1 MKSIFILLISLP
13 IISQAQQNH
22 PSIRYFDGGILLKGD
37 SVHGK
42 VGYHPRK
49 NVVIFNNQYL
59 SPIEIQ
65 GFYFSNGANFI
76 SSTTQNDSIS
86 PIHFFQHLVFGDSAS
101 LLYDLESKKYFLR
114 KVGNLSEVD
123 SKKPERKINNNLE
136 LIESKEHVIVL
147 LKEMSNCEATT
158 TAIHETKVNH
168 KDLSSLVALY
178 NECLGAQYKI
188 IPPIKPKPD
197 IHFGVRIGY
206 DLSRFKLKSNYKENA
221 FATKTYLTATSP
233 TIGVYYFRGIGNG
246 FRKAAFI
253 SEINVTKENFKTYNE
268 ISLAN
273 DSIEFNE
280 LQLESLNLRAPFQFR
295 IPLISLTRKLNIT
308 SLFELTPI
316 LRLKSKFNRTREV
329 GYNNIF
335 YTNIEEPFKSNRFD
349 LAQSIGLGFEF
360 PNSRNRDV
368 FFDLQV
374 GRKSI
379 PITPDNDPGAKNK
392 NSYISF
398 GLRLSL

>member
-1 MKSIFILLISLP
+1 
-13 IISQAQQNH
+13 
-22 PSIRYFDGGILLKGD
+22 
-37 SVHGK
+37 
-42 VGYHPRK
+42 
-49 NVVIFNNQYL
+49 
-59 SPIEIQ
+59 
-65 GFYFSNGANFI
+65 
-76 SSTTQNDSIS
+76 
-86 PIHFFQHLVFGDSAS
+86 
-101 LLYDLESKKYFLR
+101 
-114 KVGNLSEVD
+114 
-123 SKKPERKINNNLE
+123 
-136 LIESKEHVIVL
+136 
-147 LKEMSNCEATT
+147 
-158 TAIHETKVNH
+158 
-168 KDLSSLVALY
+168 
-178 NECLGAQYKI
+178 
-188 IPPIKPKPD
+188 PKPD